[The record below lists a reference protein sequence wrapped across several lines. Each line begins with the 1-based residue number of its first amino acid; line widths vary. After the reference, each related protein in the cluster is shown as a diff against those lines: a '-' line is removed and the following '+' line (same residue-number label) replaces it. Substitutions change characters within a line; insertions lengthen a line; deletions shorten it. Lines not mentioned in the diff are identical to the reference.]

1 MIPARPLPRL
11 DADSKPFWDGCKDGR
26 LLGQR
31 CGACGAW
38 RWLPRE
44 HCPDCHSAEPVWESL
59 RGTGRI
65 VGLASVRRPFD
76 PRFGHVPLD
85 IVHVQVD
92 GTDGRMVLT
101 TSLPAGAW
109 RHAAVGAA
117 VIARFTTLPD
127 GFVLPT
133 FTLHTDP
140 QE

>member
-1 MIPARPLPRL
+1 MRSARPLPRM
-11 DADSKPFWDGCKDGR
+11 DADSKPFWDACQEGR

-38 RWLPRE
+38 RWPPRR
-44 HCPDCHSAEPVWESL
+44 HCPDCHQAEPVWEQL
-59 RGTGRI
+59 RGIGRI

-85 IVHVQVD
+85 IVHVRVD
-92 GTDGRMVLT
+92 GTGGRMVLT
-101 TSLPAGAW
+101 SSLSAGAW
-109 RHAAVGAA
+109 QRAAVGSP
-117 VIARFTTLPD
+117 VSVRFVTKKD

-133 FTLHTDP
+133 FTLHNDH